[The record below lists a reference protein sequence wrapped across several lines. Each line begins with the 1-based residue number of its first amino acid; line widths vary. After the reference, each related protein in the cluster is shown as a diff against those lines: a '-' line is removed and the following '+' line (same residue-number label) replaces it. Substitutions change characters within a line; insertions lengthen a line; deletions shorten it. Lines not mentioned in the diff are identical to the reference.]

1 MNLLITTSLVTA
13 FLAGSAALLAPCC
26 VGVLLPSYLATV
38 FKTKTKIY
46 LMTFVYFLGLVA
58 VFLPLGLGVAGL
70 SQALSSNHSLIFTVG
85 GAFMLFMGLM
95 LLAGKSFMLP
105 FKPHPKLERYDAG
118 SIFVLGV
125 FSGIATTCCA
135 PVLAGV
141 LALSALPG
149 SWLLGSTYAI
159 AYVLGMVVPLFIMAG
174 FIDRTKATQ
183 RFLSMRRMV
192 NYRVFGLQIR
202 VSLSN
207 LLAGGLYVAIGLF
220 ILAYARRSQESLS
233 SLYQLNVNITLAKIS
248 QAIAGVTSFVPE
260 LVWAVAVILVVI
272 WMAWKAYQQA
282 ILSNDDIENNSKE
295 K

>member
-1 MNLLITTSLVTA
+1 MNLLISTSLITA

-38 FKTKTKIY
+38 FKTKSKIFF
-46 LMTFVYFLGLVA
+46 MTFIYFLGLLV

-70 SQALSSNHSLIFTVG
+70 SQTFSQYHSLIFTIG

-95 LLAGKSFMLP
+95 LLAGRSFMLP
-105 FKPHPKLERYDAG
+105 FKPHPKLERYDVG

-141 LALSALPG
+141 LALAALPG
-149 SWLLGSTYAI
+149 SWLLGSTYAV
-159 AYVLGMVVPLFIMAG
+159 AYVLGMVVPLFILAG
-174 FIDRTKATQ
+174 FIDRVNVTQ
-183 RFLSMRRMV
+183 RFLSLRRTV
-192 NYRVFGLQIR
+192 SYRLFGTKIW

-207 LLAGGLYVAIGLF
+207 LAAGALYVAVGLF
-220 ILAYARRSQESLS
+220 ILAYARRSQESLG
-233 SLYQLNVNITLAKIS
+233 SLYQLNVNIALAKLS
-248 QAIAGVTSFVPE
+248 QAISGVTRLVPE
-260 LVWAVAVILVVI
+260 AVWAVVVLLVVV
-272 WMAWKAYQQA
+272 WMAWTAYRQA
-282 ILSNDDIENNSKE
+282 TQGQDDIKDNSEE